1 MKKISIL
8 LFASIVL
15 LGLKSCTTD
24 DDVVFVV
31 QPPSENV
38 NFTNQ
43 SFASEYLISDETGP
57 NTAETFIWNTPDFG
71 VPTPLNYV
79 LEGSITQLFETV
91 DYSSGTINETNK
103 SVTVNDLL
111 AMAELLGLDDES
123 NTEGVVHFRVRAFVG
138 GDGSDEES
146 TSDIISLNIKKLE
159 VISGGAEIE
168 ITDWGIVGSAYND
181 WGNAGPDA
189 VFYTTDQPNIF
200 VSYVTLKDGEMKIR
214 EGNDWA
220 VNYGDDGA
228 DGTLD
233 LEGANIITTAG
244 TYKVVFNLNDLTY
257 TIEQFSWGIV
267 GDAFNEWGDGGP
279 DAQFLY
285 DYTTDTWKLGVKLF
299 DGEFK
304 FRFNNDWTLNMGD
317 DGGDG
322 TLEEGGANIAVSQG
336 NYQLSLNL
344 NDNTYTIAEADIY
357 GVVGSAYNDW
367 GGEGPDFAFTEVNTG
382 IYIIDAVT
390 LLDGEMKFRQN
401 NDWAINY
408 GDDDADG
415 TLELDGANIVT
426 TAGTYRIVIDFST
439 GSPTYT
445 IY

>member
-1 MKKISIL
+1 MKKISIFL
-8 LFASIVL
+8 IASIVI
-15 LGLKSCTTD
+15 LGLKSCAID

-31 QPPSENV
+31 EPPSENV
-38 NFTNQ
+38 NFTNN
-43 SFASEYLISDETGP
+43 SFASEYLLSDETSP

-71 VPTPLNYV
+71 VPTPLSYV
-79 LEGSITQLFETV
+79 LEGSITELFDNV

-103 SVTVNDLL
+103 SIRVGDLL
-111 AMAELLGLDDES
+111 AMAELLGLDNQS
-123 NTEGVVHFRVRAFVG
+123 NNVGVVYFRVRAFVG
-138 GDGSDEES
+138 GDGSAEES
-146 TSDIISLNIKKLE
+146 TSDVIGLNIKKLE
-159 VISGGAEIE
+159 VISGGSQIE
-168 ITDWGIVGSAYND
+168 ISNWGIVGSAFND

-189 VFYTTDQPNIF
+189 VFYTTDQVNVF

-214 EGNDWA
+214 ENNDWA

-228 DGTLD
+228 DGTLELD
-233 LEGANIITTAG
+233 GANIITTAG
-244 TYKVVFNLNDLTY
+244 TYKVVFDLDNSTY
-257 TIEQFSWGIV
+257 TIEAFSWGVV
-267 GDAFNEWGDGGP
+267 GDAFNDWGNDGP

-304 FRFNNDWTLNMGD
+304 FRFNNDWTLNLGD
-317 DGGDG
+317 TGGDG
-322 TLEEGGANIAVSQG
+322 TLEEGGDNIAVSQG
-336 NYQLSLNL
+336 NYVLTLNL
-344 NDNTYTIAEADIY
+344 NDNTYTLDEGDIY

-367 GGEGPDFAFTEVNTG
+367 GNDGSDFAFTEVNPG
-382 IYIIDAVT
+382 IFVIDAVT

-401 NDWAINY
+401 NDWAVNY
-408 GDDDADG
+408 GDDGDDG

-426 TAGTYRIVIDFST
+426 TAGTYRITIDFST